1 MRRSIAFIAALGA
14 GAAVLVPLASADQ
27 TQSQRFF
34 RDKLLGDSATSQEVK
49 DLLRSGGFVDRSVVF
64 RDLTGDKKV
73 DAIVRVQSGGAAGAV
88 AVYVFSTDTG
98 RNDKELRAVFRSKR
112 LLRASTTVKD
122 GLLTYRTARYAPGD
136 ELCCPDKMLE
146 TTLRWDRKE
155 RRLRV
160 GERKEVDLPPPGAAP
175 TPTPTPTA
183 TPRAARAG

>member
-1 MRRSIAFIAALGA
+1 VRSSIALIATLV
-14 GAAVLVPLASADQ
+14 AATAIAVPLASADQ

-34 RDKLLGDSATSQEVK
+34 RDKLLGDSATSQEIK
-49 DLLRSGGFVDRSVVF
+49 DLLRSGGFVDRSVVV
-64 RDLTGDKKV
+64 RDLTGDKKT

-98 RNDKELRAVFRSKR
+98 KDDKELRAVFRSKR

-122 GLLTYRTARYAPGD
+122 GLLTYRTARYVPGD

-146 TTLRWDRKE
+146 TTLKWDRKE

-160 GERKEVDLPPPGAAP
+160 GERKEVDLPPPGATP
-175 TPTPTPTA
+175 TPTPTPT
-183 TPRAARAG
+183 P